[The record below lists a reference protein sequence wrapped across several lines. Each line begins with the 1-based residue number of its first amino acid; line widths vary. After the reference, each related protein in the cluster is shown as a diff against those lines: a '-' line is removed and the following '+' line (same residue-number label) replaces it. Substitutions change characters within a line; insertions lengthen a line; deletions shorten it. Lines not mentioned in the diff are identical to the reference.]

1 MKIIRN
7 QTKIQ
12 RNKTISQGVLYLSMA
27 ILLIGFL
34 WSITDP
40 DSVQITLSY
49 GLIAIAYIL
58 VQVSLYMANKW
69 GRSPRPDEIVENSLK
84 GLNDQFTLYNYTTPI
99 PHLLVGPAGIW
110 ILMPYYHSG
119 EIRFNPEKMRYEQ
132 RGGPNF
138 LSKWFAQESL
148 PNIMEESKTQK
159 IKLYRYF
166 QTLNLGEPHHVSVA
180 NIFYSEKAE
189 VMGKNAPEVTVRNDK
204 LKDIIRS
211 KAKTLNLKDEFLD
224 PIREILPRE
233 NQ

>member
-7 QTKIQ
+7 KTKIKK
-12 RNKTISQGVLYLSMA
+12 NKTISQIVLYLSMA
-27 ILLIGFL
+27 ILVIGFL
-34 WSITDP
+34 WSINDP
-40 DSVQITLSY
+40 DSVQLTLSY
-49 GLIAIAYIL
+49 VLIAIAYIL
-58 VQVSLYMANKW
+58 VQISLYMANKW

-110 ILMPYYHSG
+110 ILKPYYHSG
-119 EIRFNPEKMRYEQ
+119 EITYNPEKKRYEQ

-148 PNIMEESKTQK
+148 PNILEESNLHRK
-159 IKLYRYF
+159 KLKNYF
-166 QTLNLGEPHHVSVA
+166 QNLNLGEPQNVFVA

-189 VMGKNAPEVTVRNDK
+189 VMAKNAPEVTVHTEK

-211 KAKTLNLKDEFLD
+211 KAKILNLKEEFLT
-224 PIREILPRE
+224 PIREKLPKE
-233 NQ
+233 DE